1 MRNDLHN
8 NVYPKTL
15 FPPVAAQNNSDTARV
30 SNIIDTAGFDS
41 VEFVL
46 INGTNTDA
54 NATFAVLVEDGD
66 DSDLVDDGAAVD
78 DAYLLGTEALAG
90 FTFANDGIC
99 RKIGYIG
106 NKRYVR
112 VTVTPTGNNSGDWF
126 MAGVALLG
134 HPRTAPTA
142 NPPT

>member
-15 FPPVAAQNNSDTARV
+15 FPPIAAQTNSDTARV
-30 SNIIDTAGFDS
+30 SNIIDTAGYDS
-41 VEFVL
+41 LELVL

-66 DSDLVDDGAAVD
+66 DAALGDNAAVD
-78 DAYLLGTEALAG
+78 DAYLLGTEALAA
-90 FTFANDGIC
+90 FTFTNDGIC

-126 MAGVALLG
+126 MAGAAILG

>member
-1 MRNDLHN
+1 MRGDLHN

-15 FPPVAAQNNSDTARV
+15 FPPVAAQTNSSTARV
-30 SNIIDTAGFDS
+30 SNIIDTQGYDAL
-41 VEFVL
+41 ELVL
-46 INGTNTDA
+46 INGTNTDVD
-54 NATFAVLVEDGD
+54 ATFAVLVEDGD
-66 DSDLVDDGAAVD
+66 DAALGDNAPVDDSQ
-78 DAYLLGTEALAG
+78 LIGTEALAG

-106 NKRYVR
+106 VKRYVR

-134 HPRTAPTA
+134 HPRVAPTA
-142 NPPT
+142 NPPA